1 MIAVFCAVLF
11 AGLALSVLYHQ
22 RADQRQRDRVASY
35 RLSGTESLGPQDGG
49 AARREPARALSWP
62 TNPVIRW
69 ANELIGQAGL
79 DFSPVFLLVA
89 QVILFAG
96 GTTFAARWLH
106 RAVAAGIGLVAAYLP
121 VFFLRTE
128 GRRRLKTMAHQ
139 MPYVLDMLKSALEA
153 GHTLLRGLQMASANN
168 PEPLASELRFI
179 IDQVRVG
186 VTLPLAIEAMYR
198 RVPVEELG
206 FLSSAVSVQ
215 ADSGSSLAEILDH
228 VSQSIRYRQRLDD
241 QIRTLTSQSRSS
253 AMIVSA
259 LPAVVLGVFSLLR
272 ADYVRVLFTNPLGV
286 KLLEA
291 AIVLDFLA
299 FVIMRRI
306 AQVDF

>member
-1 MIAVFCAVLF
+1 
-11 AGLALSVLYHQ
+11 
-22 RADQRQRDRVASY
+22 
-35 RLSGTESLGPQDGG
+35 
-49 AARREPARALSWP
+49 
-62 TNPVIRW
+62 
-69 ANELIGQAGL
+69 
-79 DFSPVFLLVA
+79 
-89 QVILFAG
+89 
-96 GTTFAARWLH
+96 
-106 RAVAAGIGLVAAYLP
+106 
-121 VFFLRTE
+121 
-128 GRRRLKTMAHQ
+128 
-139 MPYVLDMLKSALEA
+139 
-153 GHTLLRGLQMASANN
+153 MASANN

-206 FLSSAVSVQ
+206 FLASAVSVQ
-215 ADSGSSLAEILDH
+215 ADSGSSLAEILEH